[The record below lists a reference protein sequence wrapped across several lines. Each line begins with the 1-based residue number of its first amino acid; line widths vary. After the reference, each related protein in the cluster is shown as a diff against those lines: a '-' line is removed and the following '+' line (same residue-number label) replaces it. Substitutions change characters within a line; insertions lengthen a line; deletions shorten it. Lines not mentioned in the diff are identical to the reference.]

1 MFKDFIQKVLHFF
14 ISGSNRSVI
23 AVCFL
28 MSLIFWFLI
37 KFSKE
42 YTYYIDYPIE
52 LINQPIDKYWK
63 DEPLSNLKVKV
74 NGYGFNFLKE
84 TFSSRLLKV
93 DVFGFHNLKDL
104 I

>member
-1 MFKDFIQKVLHFF
+1 MFKNLIQKLFDFF

-23 AVCFL
+23 AICFL
-28 MSLIFWFLI
+28 MSLLFWFLI

-42 YTYYIDYPIE
+42 YTYYVDYPIE

-63 DEPLSNLKVKV
+63 DEPISNLKVKI

-84 TFSSRLLKV
+84 TLFKQTIKSGC
-93 DVFGFHNLKDL
+93 F
-104 I
+104 